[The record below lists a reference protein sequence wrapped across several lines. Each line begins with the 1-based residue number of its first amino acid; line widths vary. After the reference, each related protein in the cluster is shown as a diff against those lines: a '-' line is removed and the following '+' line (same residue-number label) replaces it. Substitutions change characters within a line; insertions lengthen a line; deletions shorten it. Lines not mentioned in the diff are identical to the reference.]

1 MLLLS
6 VCINMLLYASLSL
19 GVCCSCNA
27 VFAINCTKNDHT
39 SLIRR
44 RYPHQFNGERVSIDN
59 CLMLHCHR
67 ATLHCTMIKPTTRD
81 KRWHLKFRTLRFLH
95 KNGILPT

>member
-1 MLLLS
+1 MEENELN
-6 VCINMLLYASLSL
+6 VIVVRMYKHASLSL

-44 RYPHQFNGERVSIDN
+44 RYPHQFNGERVTIDN
-59 CLMLHCHR
+59 CFDAALPPCHSSLYHDHE
-67 ATLHCTMIKPTTRD
+67 AHHNEIKDLIVKGEMTV
-81 KRWHLKFRTLRFLH
+81 
-95 KNGILPT
+95 

>member
-1 MLLLS
+1 MEENELNVIIVS

-19 GVCCSCNA
+19 GVCCFCNA

-44 RYPHQFNGERVSIDN
+44 RYPHQFNGERVTIDN
-59 CLMLHCHR
+59 CFG
-67 ATLHCTMIKPTTRD
+67 AA
-81 KRWHLKFRTLRFLH
+81 
-95 KNGILPT
+95 LPPCRSSLYHA

>member
-19 GVCCSCNA
+19 
-27 VFAINCTKNDHT
+27 FAINCTKNDHT

-44 RYPHQFNGERVSIDN
+44 RYPHQFNGERVTIDN
-59 CLMLHCHR
+59 CFDAALPPCHSSLYHDHE
-67 ATLHCTMIKPTTRD
+67 AHH
-81 KRWHLKFRTLRFLH
+81 KR
-95 KNGILPT
+95 

>member
-44 RYPHQFNGERVSIDN
+44 RYPHQFNGERVTIDN
-59 CLMLHCHR
+59 CFDAALPPCHSS
-67 ATLHCTMIKPTTRD
+67 LYHDHEGD